1 MSAAVHNAQIWEN
14 LYATG
19 RNDLRY
25 PNEMLVRLAA
35 GLLPSSQPVR
45 VLDYGC
51 GTGANTAHLASLGH
65 EMHGIEVSA
74 SALEIARARLQASGR
89 DAALQLVTP
98 GAPLPYDHGFFDA
111 VIAWQVIYYND
122 RQGWARAVA
131 EIERVLRPGGIVLV
145 ATAAPGDVSQREAQ
159 PLGDSMYR
167 SEVTGQ
173 AGCTLVIPER
183 EELQALFPGRAL
195 EVGEYMF
202 HFGPRQ
208 VRHWIISY
216 RTAP

>member
-1 MSAAVHNAQIWEN
+1 MSAAAHNAQVWEN

-65 EMHGIEVSA
+65 EMHGTEVSA
-74 SALEIARARLQASGR
+74 SALEIARARLQAAGR
-89 DAALQLVTP
+89 EAALRLVTP
-98 GAPLPYDHGFFDA
+98 GAPLPFDHGFFDA

-122 RQGWARAVA
+122 RQGWAGAVS

-159 PLGDSMYR
+159 PLGNSMYR

-173 AGCTLVIPER
+173 AGCTLTIPER
-183 EELQALFPGRAL
+183 EELDALFPGRTL
-195 EVGEYMF
+195 DVGEYLF
-202 HFGPRQ
+202 RFGPRQ
-208 VRHWIISY
+208 AHHWIISY
-216 RTAP
+216 RTPT